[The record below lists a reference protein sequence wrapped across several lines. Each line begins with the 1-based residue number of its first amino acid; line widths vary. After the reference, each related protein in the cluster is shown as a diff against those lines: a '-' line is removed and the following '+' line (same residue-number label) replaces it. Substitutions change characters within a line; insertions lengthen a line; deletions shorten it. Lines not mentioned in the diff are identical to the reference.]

1 MSRKKSPP
9 AAVEPISEKRLA
21 ANRANAQR
29 STGPRTAEGKARS
42 ARNAVKHGFTGST
55 FAVVRFEDIQ
65 EIGNLKADAVA
76 CYRPVN
82 AQEMF
87 AVERIALAQHK
98 MLRGHRLESGML
110 TYAFDR
116 TLTRQGVPF
125 HGLDPDMLEGDIPVT
140 RAQNRNYAVAEGL
153 CDLIMRSRDPLSLLL
168 RYQAQAER
176 EYRRAIED
184 FERLKAL
191 RPEFPNEPIWQEET
205 EENHELATMDELG
218 TNPRDGFTYNPTL
231 TPEAAPQGRTLPP
244 SPASQQSGRDG
255 TPGVREDLP

>member
-1 MSRKKSPP
+1 MSRKKSQP
-9 AAVEPISEKRLA
+9 AAEPISEKRLA

-55 FAVVRFEDIQ
+55 FAVVRFEDIH

-98 MLRGHRLESGML
+98 ILRGHRLESGML

-125 HGLDPDMLEGDIPVT
+125 HGLDADMLEGDIPVT

-184 FERLKAL
+184 FERLKKL
-191 RPEFPNEPIWQEET
+191 RPEFPNEPIWQDEP
-205 EENHELATMDELG
+205 EENHELAPIEELNS
-218 TNPRDGFTYNPTL
+218 NPPDGFRYNPAVEQSSDC
-231 TPEAAPQGRTLPP
+231 PAGVPAPT
-244 SPASQQSGRDG
+244 D
-255 TPGVREDLP
+255 